1 MEQTDRFRGEV
12 GREDWKRSAKEHT
25 CMYAEPTDT
34 DNNVMRAGSWGGHR
48 LGGERQ
54 GVGEVGDI
62 CNSVNSKKSCEFSGL
77 SSLMHIKI
85 ILNKTIT

>member
-1 MEQTDRFRGEV
+1 MEQTDRFRGEA
-12 GREDWKRSAKEHT
+12 GGEDWKRSAKEHT

-34 DNNVMRAGSWGGHR
+34 DNNVMRAGSWGDMGWV
-48 LGGERQ
+48 ER
-54 GVGEVGDI
+54 GKGWGEVGDI

-85 ILNKTIT
+85 ILNKTII